1 MKNED
6 RNEVYV
12 NVMNLFIATVCLVFL
27 VVSLNIDIFKYFI
40 QNESYWK
47 GLPVVPI
54 LLMANIFLGIYYNQS
69 IWYKQSGKTQFG
81 AYIAIIGALTTIVI
95 NVLFIPKYGYMA
107 SAWAT
112 LIVYLLQML
121 ISYFLGQYYYP
132 IPYNIKKFA
141 IYIGLSLILY
151 WFGSEIQTTSL
162 FLNFLIHNVLILIFV
177 FVVFTLERKTIVKK
191 TSLT

>member
-1 MKNED
+1 M
-6 RNEVYV
+6 
-12 NVMNLFIATVCLVFL
+12 VCLVFL

-40 QNESYWK
+40 QNKSYWK
-47 GLPVVPI
+47 GLAVVPI

-81 AYIAIIGALTTIVI
+81 AYIAIFGALTTIAI

-132 IPYNIKKFA
+132 IPYNLRKFF
-141 IYIGLSLILY
+141 IFIGLALLLY
-151 WFGSEIQTTSL
+151 WFGSGIQTSSG
-162 FLNFLIHNVLILIFV
+162 FLDFILHNLLILIFISV
-177 FVVFTLERKTIVKK
+177 AFVLERKTFVKK
-191 TSLT
+191 SRIT